1 MTRKLKR
8 TIILVFLGI
17 YLTAMCGITVF
28 GIFYKQK
35 EMTYVRSNQVQQIV
49 NYMGSINRT
58 WTQDESLG
66 YRCGL
71 YARQLNNMINSVG
84 NEQQISAALYAPGGR
99 KIAESGNLLIT
110 PYYSFSDGQGETW
123 YIDGLAYRLED
134 YLNAEELD
142 QIGAYMEQN
151 RKDSLDGR
159 PYTYRFSIRLS
170 IEDIKKNQSTAG
182 KNLDNYDPTLCQMIK
197 LTVQKIGWA
206 KQGKDSDGKRCMDP
220 LTKNMI
226 SEEVIIYK
234 NKKEVL
240 QRVRDGGYV
249 SASDIE
255 NTVTFD
261 QISAENVL
269 EWTNASWNGQK
280 KELTDWIKAADAW
293 GRGISDIAMLSE
305 KSERLW
311 QDWENNTFLH
321 DFPEQV
327 DDLETVLNRLAQGE
341 TAYFTEAYGLD
352 LKGEKYGQKVQLAP
366 FNMSTGS
373 SKNDS
378 LWSDVCLLIVK
389 SETHELRAA
398 VSMLRY
404 VYLGS
409 AILVFA
415 CMWAVLQA
423 VERTARQRVALEE
436 GRRDF
441 TNAVAHELKTPL
453 GITRIFAENLRE
465 NTVEEKRTYYLDQI
479 IRQTEEMDTLVLDM
493 IDASK
498 LDSDLLVLQTEVVD
512 INKLVEE
519 ALDQLQP
526 VIEEKYLIVTR
537 QIEGQFTVIGDPK
550 YLKKAIRNLVTNAVV
565 HNRDGGEVR
574 VCIGEKILEIT
585 NSREMCNSTESMQ
598 QNDTVNSSGNT
609 ENETINSTEY
619 MENDTASSTEN
630 TENDAVNNTESMEN
644 DAVNST
650 ENMGNNTVSST
661 ENTKYSTAYRKL
673 YTGDPTG
680 HHTGIG
686 LYLTEKILKKH
697 HLQFELQEDADQM
710 AISVK
715 LD

>member
-17 YLTAMCGITVF
+17 YLTAMCGVTVF

-35 EMTYVRSNQVQQIV
+35 EMTYARSNQVQQII
-49 NYMGSINRT
+49 NYVSSLNDN
-58 WTQDESLG
+58 WVQDQSLG

-71 YARQLNNMINSVG
+71 YMRQLNNMINSVG
-84 NEQQISAALYAPGGR
+84 DEQQISAALYAPGGR

-110 PYYSFSDGQGETW
+110 PYYSSSDGRGEFW
-123 YIDGLAYRLED
+123 YIDGLTYRLED

-151 RKDSLDGR
+151 RKDSMDGR
-159 PYTYRFSIRLS
+159 PHTYRFNIQLS

-182 KNLDNYDPTLCQMIK
+182 KNLDDYDPTLCQMIK

-206 KQGKDSDGKRCMDP
+206 KQGKGSDGKRCMDP
-220 LTKNMI
+220 LTKTMI

-255 NTVTFD
+255 KAVTFD

-269 EWTNASWNGQK
+269 EWTNASWNGQE

-341 TAYFTEAYGLD
+341 TVYFTEAYGLD

-373 SKNDS
+373 SKND
-378 LWSDVCLLIVK
+378 LWGDVCLLIVK

-404 VYLGS
+404 AYLGG

-415 CMWAVLQA
+415 CMWVVLQA
-423 VERTARQRVALEE
+423 VERTARQRAALEE

-465 NTVEEKRTYYLDQI
+465 NTVEEKRTYYLEQI

-519 ALDQLQP
+519 ALYQLQP
-526 VIEEKYLIVTR
+526 VIEEKFLTITR

-565 HNRDGGEVR
+565 HNRNGGEVR

-585 NSREMCNSTESMQ
+585 NSREMCNSIESMQ
-598 QNDTVNSSGNT
+598 QNAEDDIVNGSENMVNDTVNST
-609 ENETINSTEY
+609 
-619 MENDTASSTEN
+619 D
-630 TENDAVNNTESMEN
+630 NTES
-644 DAVNST
+644 DIVNSS
-650 ENMGNNTVSST
+650 ENTVNDTVYST
-661 ENTKYSTAYRKL
+661 ENTKYSTSHRKQ
-673 YTGDPTG
+673 YTGG
-680 HHTGIG
+680 HTEHNTGIG

-697 HLQFELQEDADQM
+697 HLQFELQEDVDQM